1 MSGYLAQDFRNL
13 ALVLAAMLAL
23 VIFVPGR
30 VIPAE
35 TLSQRAVMLG
45 VLGTALMA
53 LMAGGVVFFLLYARL
68 NPGQGALLLQNPLDR
83 VGFFLGRS
91 ALVAMLWGPVLGFV
105 WLRAA
110 QAVERRRGEMVVR
123 EGARIGGDGKW

>member
-1 MSGYLAQDFRNL
+1 MSGYLAQDFRDL
-13 ALVLAAMLAL
+13 ALVLVAMLAL

-35 TLSQRAVMLG
+35 TLSQRAVALG
-45 VLGTALMA
+45 VLATAVLA
-53 LMAGGVVFFLLYARL
+53 LVAGGVVFFLLYARL
-68 NPGQGALLLQNPLDR
+68 NPGQATLLLENPLDR

-105 WLRAA
+105 WLRQA
-110 QAVERRRGEMVVR
+110 QGVERRRGERIVVH
-123 EGARIGGDGKW
+123 GGLGE

>member
-1 MSGYLAQDFRNL
+1 MSGYLAQDFRDL

-53 LMAGGVVFFLLYARL
+53 LMAGGVVFFQLYARL
-68 NPGQGALLLQNPLDR
+68 NPGQVALLLQNPVER
-83 VGFFLGRS
+83 VGFFLSRS
-91 ALVAMLWGPVLGFV
+91 ALTAMLWGPVVGFV
-105 WLRAA
+105 GLRQA
-110 QAVERRRGEMVVR
+110 QAVERRRGEEVVR
-123 EGARIGGDGKW
+123 LKGISP